1 MASITATPLPALGIV
16 KLIIDWTPTYAI
28 DGVFV
33 YRRSIT
39 GVLTEVI
46 GSPVFLSG
54 GQAILYDTAAPF
66 DTPVT
71 YRAQVFNPYVL
82 TDSFLRASIVGGWGS
97 PVHGPGPYVV
107 RTGTAA
113 NFNTFGSSGQGQIL
127 NTVTNAPQIIT
138 TPTAWQDVEI
148 STTLKAPTVTTGAI
162 AVSTI
167 YARFTD
173 SLNYY
178 AFSLGWMTDG
188 TVTARIYRRQ
198 TSPSTLVLLTSEEVG
213 TYTFDVSYRVRVRV
227 QGSRLEMQV
236 TNNNLI
242 TSTIVLADT
251 THTGPGYVGWG
262 ATATTGMTA
271 PLPLSLA
278 FDELVVRH
286 LTNVSMDSTAVTLV
300 AGRDGWIRD
309 PQQPALSV
317 RMDNCASHTLDCLD
331 AERFVFFQGMEA
343 EAYDS
348 ATGVFEVVG
357 SDTPVTVAQQRK
369 SKETGLRVV
378 STTLAD
384 IPALK
389 ALFSSGRDLL
399 VSLPSDYGWG
409 IESYGTE
416 PVTVGQVQVSRLNA
430 RDMRKPER
438 LWSLPVR
445 VTDDDQTYPD
455 RWTGSNNIPV
465 PGATYGD
472 MQATGLTYAQ
482 LQTSPIET
490 YQQWSQG
497 VYG

>member
-1 MASITATPLPALGIV
+1 MPSVVATPLPALGIV

-33 YRRSIT
+33 YRRSVT

-54 GQAILYDTAAPF
+54 GQAILYDTTAPF
-66 DTPVT
+66 GTPVT
-71 YRAQVFNPYVL
+71 YRAQIFNPYVL
-82 TDSFLRASIVGGWGS
+82 TDSFLRSSIIGGWGN

-107 RTGTAA
+107 RLGSAA
-113 NFNTFGSSGQGQIL
+113 NFNTFSSSGQGQIN
-127 NTVTNAPQIIT
+127 NTATNDAQIIT

-148 STTLKAPTVTTGAI
+148 STTFKAPTVTAGAM
-162 AVSTI
+162 AVSVI
-167 YARFTD
+167 YARYTN
-173 SLNYY
+173 SLNFYSF
-178 AFSLGWMTDG
+178 ALGWMTDG

-198 TSPSTLVLLTSEEVG
+198 TSPSTLILLTSEEVG

-236 TNNNLI
+236 TNNNLV
-242 TSTIVLADT
+242 TTTIIVADA
-251 THTGPGYVGWG
+251 THTGSGYAGWG
-262 ATATTGMTA
+262 ATATTGLTS

-278 FDELVVRH
+278 VDEIVVRN
-286 LTNVSMDSTAVTLV
+286 LTNVSMDSAPITLV

-317 RMDNCASHTLDCLD
+317 RLDNCASHTLDCLD
-331 AERFVFFQGMEA
+331 ADRFVFFQGMEG
-343 EAYDS
+343 EVYDS

-357 SDTPVTVAQQRK
+357 SENPLTVAQKRK
-369 SKETGLRVV
+369 GKETGLRVV

-399 VSLPSDYGWG
+399 VSLPTDYGWG

-416 PVTVGQVQVSRLNA
+416 PVTVGQVQVSRLNN

-455 RWTGSNNIPV
+455 RRTGSNDIPV
-465 PGATYGD
+465 PGATYAD

-482 LQTSPIET
+482 LQASPIET

-497 VYG
+497 LYG